1 MVWPFI
7 AREAI
12 RKTLACTI
20 GDLGDYFSYVMGTF
34 LYHDE
39 GLFPT
44 DDEFKEAGKMERKL
58 GKMLNTCNVLLEL
71 TDHEPRLKGPFPKE
85 FYREMLISSHNLLDR
100 MMSLRIILIKMSPSV
115 KKTVRGLDIYHYRRD
130 MVSCMLCASGLH
142 GVNHPIISGSIYFA
156 AFLYA
161 ICFFE
166 SKDTTAIVYAISSCS
181 EIKSFAT

>member
-1 MVWPFI
+1 MWDYRQRTTTLIIGLFAALILNWMVWPFI

-12 RKTLACTI
+12 RETLACTI

-44 DDEFKEAGKMERKL
+44 SDEFKEAERMERKL
-58 GKMLNTCNVLLEL
+58 GKMLNTCKVLLEL

-85 FYREMLISSHNLLDR
+85 FYREMIISAHNLLDR

-130 MVSCMLCASGLH
+130 MASS
-142 GVNHPIISGSIYFA
+142 NKA
-156 AFLYA
+156 NQ
-161 ICFFE
+161 
-166 SKDTTAIVYAISSCS
+166 VYIAL
-181 EIKSFAT
+181 TN